1 MSVAAIPAL
10 RPVVM
15 RITVTAVVEQVQQR
29 TGCQQQEWQDAEQVR
44 TVFRDQEIAADGG
57 KCDEYDERSPSP
69 AAIAC
74 LVRMMM
80 IHADPS

>member
-44 TVFRDQEIAADGG
+44 TVFREDR
-57 KCDEYDERSPSP
+57 KS
-69 AAIAC
+69 
-74 LVRMMM
+74 VV
-80 IHADPS
+80 